1 MRMRARMGLKMYE
14 FHWPTRTLF
23 DEGLIE
29 RATEYIRPA
38 ERDAGLA
45 IVAPREAWVE
55 PVLVDLKV
63 RFEQAGW
70 TRVALFG
77 EVEPNPSWS
86 TVARGLEIVQDE
98 KAKSILAIG
107 GGSTLDAAK
116 AIAQKSGAG
125 FLCTAPTTAGTGGEI
140 SPWAVISNLQERKK
154 ESVIAKWPDLAL
166 LDPTLTLT
174 VPPHTTLYT
183 GIDAFVHGLEAY
195 LSTAAASITDVLA
208 LAGMRMA
215 VNNLDRVMAD
225 TQDLDARGAMLEASL
240 LTGAAMLHAGL
251 GLMHAIGN
259 VVGGLYHELPHGLI
273 LAGCMQA
280 VLEYNRPVVAD
291 RLAQVESMV
300 AKLQSQLDVW
310 FERLQIHPVAVD
322 EVDLALLSE
331 RAVSNVNAGTNPRE
345 ADEGEVLAL
354 VRSAFD
360 VGDRTSPAE
369 EEQRRRGESA

>member
-310 FERLQIHPVAVD
+310 FERLQIHPVTVD